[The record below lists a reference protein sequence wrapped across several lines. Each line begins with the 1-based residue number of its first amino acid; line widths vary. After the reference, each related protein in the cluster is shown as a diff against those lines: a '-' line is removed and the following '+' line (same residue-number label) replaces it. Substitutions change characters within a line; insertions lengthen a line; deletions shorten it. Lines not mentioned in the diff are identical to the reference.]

1 MFNVCFPYLKIS
13 LNYFLF
19 FSYPIRIYERK
30 HEKCKMLL
38 NYHTIRKAF

>member
-1 MFNVCFPYLKIS
+1 MFNVSFPYLKIP

-19 FSYPIRIYERK
+19 FSHPIRIYEK

-38 NYHTIRKAF
+38 NYHAIRKAF